1 MKIPFNKPYLTGN
14 ETKYISEALTIGSI
28 SGDGVFS
35 QKCQGF
41 FEQNYSFKKTLLT
54 TSCTDALEMAAILLD
69 IQAGDEVIVPAYTF
83 VSTANAFVLQ
93 GANIVFADSEPHTP
107 NIDVAQVEDLITP
120 QTKAIVVVHYAGVAC
135 DMDAVMALAN
145 KHGLFV
151 VEDAAHAVHS
161 FYKGKPLG
169 SFGHLAT
176 FSFHKTKNIICG
188 EGGLLV
194 INDDQFINR
203 AEIISQKGTNRS
215 AFMRGEVHKYEWVDI
230 GSSFLPPDTSAAFLY
245 AQLEQLPDIQAK
257 RQEIWQHYYQSLA
270 LLPQQGW
277 AQLPYT
283 PEYAQAN
290 AHIFYL
296 LCQSPQDRNQ
306 LMDYLKQRGIQAVF
320 HYLSLHQSPFYQ
332 GQHEYAKRAL
342 PNSDKYTNCLL
353 RLPFFYD
360 LSLAQQQEVIQAVIS
375 YFEQ

>member
-14 ETKYISEALTIGSI
+14 ETKYIGEAIALGSI
-28 SGDGVFS
+28 SGDGVFTK
-35 QKCQGF
+35 KCQDF

-83 VSTANAFVLQ
+83 VSTANAFVLR
-93 GANIVFADSEPHTP
+93 GANIVFADSELHTP
-107 NIDVAQVEDLITP
+107 NIDVTQLEDLITP
-120 QTKAIVVVHYAGVAC
+120 RTKAIVVVHYAGVAC
-135 DMDAVMALAN
+135 DMDTVMAVAN

-176 FSFHKTKNIICG
+176 FSFHETKNIICG

-194 INDDQFINR
+194 INDDRFINR
-203 AEIISQKGTNRS
+203 AEVISRKGTNRA
-215 AFMRGEVHKYEWVDI
+215 AFFRGEVNKYEWVDI
-230 GSSFLPPDTSAAFLY
+230 GSSFLPTDTSAAFLY
-245 AQLEQLPDIQAK
+245 AQLEQLSNIQAK
-257 RQEIWQHYYQSLA
+257 RQKIWQRYQQGLDVLA
-270 LLPQQGW
+270 QRGW
-277 AQLPYT
+277 AQLPHT

-296 LCQSPQDRNQ
+296 VCQNQQERDQ

-332 GQHEYAKRAL
+332 KQHVKRAL
-342 PNSDKYTNCLL
+342 PNSDKYTSCLL
-353 RLPFFYD
+353 RFPFFYE
-360 LSLAQQQEVIQAVIS
+360 LSLAQQQEVIQVIIS

>member
-14 ETKYISEALTIGSI
+14 ETKYIGEAVAIGSI
-28 SGDGVFS
+28 SGDGTFTK
-35 QKCQGF
+35 KCQDF

-54 TSCTDALEMAAILLD
+54 TSCTDALEMAAILLN

-83 VSTANAFVLQ
+83 VSTANAFVLR

-107 NIDVAQVEDLITP
+107 NIDVAQLEDLITP
-120 QTKAIVVVHYAGVAC
+120 QTKAIVVVHYAGIAC

-145 KHGLFV
+145 KHGVFV

-194 INDDQFINR
+194 INDDQFIKR
-203 AEIISQKGTNRS
+203 AEIISRKGTNQA
-215 AFMRGEVHKYEWVDI
+215 AFVKGEVNKYEWVDI

-245 AQLEQLPDIQAK
+245 AQLEQLPNIQAK
-257 RQEIWQHYYQSLA
+257 RQQIWQYYYQGLA
-270 LLPQQGW
+270 LLPQRGW

-332 GQHEYAKRAL
+332 PQHTGRAL

-353 RLPFFYD
+353 RLPFFYE
-360 LSLAQQQEVIQAVIS
+360 LSITQQQEVIQAVVS
-375 YFEQ
+375 YFEK